1 MSIYRKKAVNGIA
14 LALDA
19 SLNDEKAREQCCKA
33 LLIMCGHF
41 SSIGK
46 ITTKTSSIL
55 KRPEAYKNDDSS
67 ELKSPPGHEQQ
78 LDVTFSTV
86 SFLGPVSIF
95 MEKVVFT

>member
-1 MSIYRKKAVNGIA
+1 MAVNGIA

-33 LLIMCGHF
+33 LLTLCGHF

-55 KRPEAYKNDDSS
+55 KQPAYKNDDSS
-67 ELKSPPGHEQQ
+67 ELKSPGHDQQQ
-78 LDVTFSTV
+78 LDVTISSV
-86 SFLGPVSIF
+86 SFLY
-95 MEKVVFT
+95 